1 MVIFLGGAGMKMV
14 LGVAHIILCVALI
27 SVVMLQHRKQGG
39 FSGIFGGGT
48 QADMG
53 GSQWQRFT
61 GLTKTTVVLSALFM
75 VTSIVLVMI
84 SG

>member
-1 MVIFLGGAGMKMV
+1 MKLV
-14 LGVAHIILCVALI
+14 LGVVHIILSIALI

-61 GLTKTTVVLSALFM
+61 ALTKITVVLAAIFM
-75 VTSIVLVMI
+75 LTSLVLVMI
-84 SG
+84 SL

>member
-1 MVIFLGGAGMKMV
+1 MKLV
-14 LGVAHIILCVALI
+14 LGIVHIILSIGLI

-61 GLTKTTVVLSALFM
+61 ALTKITVVLAAIFM
-75 VTSIVLVMI
+75 ITSLVLVMI
-84 SG
+84 SL